1 MITNIFGDS
10 LSEHELIDALI
21 EGSETDAEGEYIAYS
36 DSRGTLST
44 LHIKP
49 SQPNIIYQDDETFGS
64 SIFPIEE
71 VEEAVE
77 VFLGYVEMHEKADLP
92 VSRLA

>member
-1 MITNIFGDS
+1 MITNIFGDR
-10 LSEHELIDALI
+10 LSEHELIEALI
-21 EGSETDAEGEYIAYS
+21 EGSETEGEYIAYS

-49 SQPNIIYQDDETFGS
+49 SQPKIIYQEDEMFGS
-64 SIFPIEE
+64 SVFTIDD

-77 VFLGYVEMHEKADLP
+77 VFLGYVEMHEKADMP
-92 VSRLA
+92 VSKLA